1 MNSQINKSFIKDL
14 KLPIAVH
21 LEPYFFH
28 FLNLIDPY
36 YKSVSKY
43 NILKKEVELNGIQ
56 HFEENTRLVMF
67 KLLDTLKEKKEFE
80 IFNNLDIK
88 NFNLDIK
95 APKRELYHLD
105 SVGKTFYSI
114 DLVQAN
120 FQCINYV
127 IPEIFDGSHSY
138 EDFVTK
144 NGFNDY
150 MKISKQIRQVI
161 FGNMNPKRQQSI
173 QKFMMSKIAEK
184 LVSIGVDLNSIYS
197 LSSDELVFEDFLYD
211 KLLIEKSLSEL
222 DFNLR
227 VEKFKLERPF
237 KQPMYVKKLDNGEVI
252 FKMVPTSMMA
262 EFIKRYECKELEDLD
277 FYFLDEN
284 KRLSKYLNP
293 YIEENKC

>member
-14 KLPIAVH
+14 KLPIAVN

-36 YKSVSKY
+36 YQSVSKY
-43 NILKKEVELNGIQ
+43 NILKKEVETNGIQ
-56 HFEENTRLVMF
+56 HFEENTRSVMF
-67 KLLDTLKEKKEFE
+67 KLLDTMKDKKEFD
-80 IFNNLDIK
+80 IFNNIDLK
-88 NFNLDIK
+88 NFTLDIK
-95 APKRELYHLD
+95 APKRELYHPD

-120 FQCINYV
+120 FQCIHYV
-127 IPEIFDGSHSY
+127 TPEIFDGANSY
-138 EDFVTK
+138 EEFVTK

-150 MKISKQIRQVI
+150 MKISKQIRQVV

-184 LVSIGVDLNSIYS
+184 LVSVGVDLNSIYS
-197 LSSDELVFEDFLYD
+197 LSSDELVFEDFSYD
-211 KLLIEKSLSEL
+211 KSLIEKSLSEL
-222 DFNLR
+222 GFNLR
-227 VEKFKLERPF
+227 VEKFELLRPF
-237 KQPMYVKKLDNGEVI
+237 KQSMYVKKLDNGNVI

-262 EFIKRYECKELEDLD
+262 EFIKRYEGKELEDLD

-293 YIEENKC
+293 FIEDIK